1 MIVEEEAEQSMLV
14 MWVGSLDW
22 RETHSGSR
30 SWLCSLEGLVRFLIA
45 DWILERAHTR
55 LAGGREAWVSILDS

>member
-1 MIVEEEAEQSMLV
+1 MSREEQRVIVEEEAEQSMLV

-30 SWLCSLEGLVRFLIA
+30 SWLCSL
-45 DWILERAHTR
+45 
-55 LAGGREAWVSILDS
+55 GGIG